1 MGEKRGLSSAKR
13 KRFSVKRV
21 VCVAFRGGGEKSEK
35 GKQRRVCYI
44 YRGEDYAG
52 IIGRSRRW

>member
-21 VCVAFRGGGEKSEK
+21 VCGAFRGGGEKSEK
-35 GKQRRVCYI
+35 GKQRRGECVIYI
-44 YRGEDYAG
+44 GAR
-52 IIGRSRRW
+52 ITRV